1 MLILSFEGITFD
13 YYQQEEEWRMDIRRS
28 LLLLTISVASGTAAA
43 NDIGVCATCS
53 YRTIQSAVN
62 SAANGDLITIAAGR
76 YTENVTIQ
84 GKSLTLQGATSG
96 ITEVDAAGR
105 GPVFTLGTGVAGGI
119 NYLIEIHNL
128 TIARGNHIT
137 GTLVGGGVQVRS
149 GSYVHLYNSTITQNY
164 AKFGAGV
171 GIDSPGAPVSLISG
185 CLIAGNTNSGSYA
198 TAAGFGGG
206 ISLGQ
211 GSSADIEGSS
221 VVNNVSND
229 GGGIYTYPSSTL
241 TVGNSVISGNTAN
254 TYRSPTG
261 PDAGTGGGLET
272 NGSVNLSGD
281 TISQNVAPGVQGGGG
296 AWLWAHDGDILNV
309 SNTVITRN
317 TLITSDNPLSEGE
330 GGGIGILGEAAQLNL
345 TNVYIIE
352 NQYGAGLWSDAATVK
367 LTNTT
372 IKDNVG
378 GNNCSPSGCT

>member
-1 MLILSFEGITFD
+1 M
-13 YYQQEEEWRMDIRRS
+13 
-28 LLLLTISVASGTAAA
+28 
-43 NDIGVCATCS
+43 
-53 YRTIQSAVN
+53 
-62 SAANGDLITIAAGR
+62 
-76 YTENVTIQ
+76 
-84 GKSLTLQGATSG
+84 
-96 ITEVDAAGR
+96 
-105 GPVFTLGTGVAGGI
+105 
-119 NYLIEIHNL
+119 
-128 TIARGNHIT
+128 
-137 GTLVGGGVQVRS
+137 
-149 GSYVHLYNSTITQNY
+149 
-164 AKFGAGV
+164 
-171 GIDSPGAPVSLISG
+171 
-185 CLIAGNTNSGSYA
+185 
-198 TAAGFGGG
+198 
-206 ISLGQ
+206 
-211 GSSADIEGSS
+211 S
-221 VVNNVSND
+221 VVNNASND